1 MAGKMS
7 RNKGQR
13 GEREVIKLLQ
23 PIVDRSFQRFKLE
36 PPCLQRNLLQAHTG
50 GHDVFGLDWLALE
63 VKYQETVNLS
73 PWWQQTLRQSGS
85 DKVPV
90 LIWRK
95 SRMPWR
101 VRMYGHVDEV
111 KTVVDIDLPPFLEWM
126 ETRLCT
132 ILHAGES

>member
-23 PIVDRSFQRFKLE
+23 PVVDRSFERFGMV

-63 VKYQETVNLS
+63 VKYHETVNLS
-73 PWWQQTLRQSGS
+73 PWWAQTLRQCGHGQT
-85 DKVPV
+85 PV

-95 SRMPWR
+95 SRVPWR
-101 VRMYGHVDEV
+101 VRMYGHVDQV
-111 KTVVDIDLPPFLEWM
+111 KAVVDLDLPPFLEWL
-126 ETRLCT
+126 ETRICT
-132 ILHAGES
+132 ELHAGKS